1 MKGEPV
7 VPPIVHSAT
16 YRFENSADLIDVV
29 NHRTGYIYSR
39 WDNPTV
45 REVEQRLAALEGYEE
60 SIAFASGMAA
70 ITTSILSC
78 VKPGDRVA
86 AMASYGETIRFLTD
100 FLPAIGVTT
109 HLYSADQA
117 GVCRDLLRQG
127 ATALFLES
135 PTNPLL
141 RILDIESLAAAAHK
155 KGAIV
160 LLDATFASPVN
171 LRSHTLGVDITL
183 HSATKYLGGHHDV
196 TAGFACCN
204 ASTARRI
211 WMLRRMLGGVL
222 DPTQAYL
229 VWRGLQT
236 LEVRVRRQNDSAEQI
251 ARWLVAQPGVRV
263 VHYPGLASHPD
274 HALAARQMAG
284 FGGIISFELE
294 ADYEGTTRFM
304 DRLCAI
310 KLATSLGGTTSLA
323 NQSVTNTHASMS
335 KQERA
340 QARIPDNL
348 VRLSVGL
355 EPVEDLIADLRRA
368 LEVFSTERND
378 PPG

>member
-1 MKGEPV
+1 MKGEPI

-16 YRFENSADLIDVV
+16 YRFASTADLIDVV
-29 NHRTGYIYSR
+29 SHRTGYVYSR

-45 REVEQRLAALEGYEE
+45 RAAEQQLAAIEGYEE

-70 ITTSILSC
+70 ITTSILAH

-86 AMASYGETIRFLTD
+86 AMATYGETVRFLAD
-100 FLPAIGVTT
+100 FLPALGVTT
-109 HLYSADQA
+109 TLFAADRA
-117 GVCRDLLRQG
+117 GACEDLLRRG
-127 ATALFLES
+127 VAVLLLES

-141 RILDIESLAAAAHK
+141 RILDVEALAAAAHAG
-155 KGAIV
+155 GAIV

-171 LRSHTLGVDITL
+171 LRPRGLGVDVAL

-196 TAGFACCN
+196 TAGFACCD
-204 ASTARRI
+204 AQTAHRI

-236 LEVRVRRQNDSAEQI
+236 LEVRVQRQNESAGRIAQWLAEQS
-251 ARWLVAQPGVRV
+251 GVRA
-263 VHYPGLASHPD
+263 VHYPGLAGHPD
-274 HALAARQMAG
+274 HTLAARQMSG
-284 FGGIISFELE
+284 FGGMMSFELKT
-294 ADYEGTTRFM
+294 DYEGTTRFM
-304 DRLCAI
+304 DRLCAV
-310 KLATSLGGTTSLA
+310 KLATSLGGVTTLA

-335 KQERA
+335 EREKA
-340 QARIPDNL
+340 EAGISDSL

-355 EPVEDLIADLRRA
+355 EPVDRLITDLRQA
-368 LEVFSTERND
+368 LEAVFK
-378 PPG
+378 